1 MGAFRDASN
10 DMSLALKKSKQ
21 SMARMGVDIGGTFTD
36 IVLEFGTVRHTA
48 KVLTTPQAPEQA
60 FLEGVAQVLAQASLR
75 PADVD
80 LLVHGTTLATNAL
93 IERKGAKTAL
103 ITTRGFRD
111 TLEMGTESRYEQYD
125 LDIDLPAPLVPRDLR
140 FTLNERIDA
149 QGKVLVAL
157 DEDEVRRLAA
167 DLQAREVQS
176 VAVGLISSYANPV
189 HEKRTGELLQA
200 LLPGVPITLSAE
212 VSPEMREYQRFSTAC
227 ANAYVRPLMSSYLE
241 RLQQQLKELG
251 FACPLFL
258 MLSGGGITTVET
270 ARTFPVRMVES
281 GPAGGAIFS
290 SHIAAQLQLDEVLS
304 FDMGGTTAKVCFID
318 RQVPQTSQAFEVA
331 RIYRFRKG
339 SGLPLRIPVIEMV
352 EIGAGGGSIARL
364 DALGNIQ
371 VGPDSAGSE
380 PGPAC
385 YGRGGSRPTIT
396 DADVLLGR
404 IDPDAFA
411 GGRIQL
417 KPGAAQDAM
426 LTHVGQACS
435 LSAELAAFG
444 VSEIVDEN
452 MASAAR
458 VHGIESGKDVAARTM
473 IAFGGAA
480 PLHALRVAEKLGV
493 GKVVIPGSAGVGSA
507 VGFLLAPVAYEITAS
522 IHLLLTDFHAEPLN
536 LLTTRIRKE
545 ALAVVQQAGVS
556 DELIETRLAFM
567 RYVGQG
573 HQISIALPARPLA
586 DSDAALLVDAF
597 HAEYRRLY
605 GRLIPGLE
613 CELLGVT
620 LTVGTAREPV
630 AVPAVAGDAPPVAPS
645 SRRRL
650 FDVAQRTFVDAPVYQ
665 RDSLPPGTSVE
676 GPAVIV
682 EDETATVITSRFR
695 ARIDSLGYIVCT
707 ARDHTGSRP

>member
-1 MGAFRDASN
+1 MSASLN
-10 DMSLALKKSKQ
+10 KPRQ
-21 SMARMGVDIGGTFTD
+21 STTRLGVDIGGTFTD
-36 IVLEFGTVRHTA
+36 VVLETGAVRHTA

-60 FLEGVAQVLAQASLR
+60 FLEGVAQVLAQAGLR

-103 ITTRGFRD
+103 VTTRGFRD

-149 QGKVLVAL
+149 HGKVLVAL
-157 DEDEVRRLAA
+157 DDDEVRRLAA
-167 DLQAREVQS
+167 ELQRLEVQS
-176 VAVGLISSYANPV
+176 VAVGLISSYANPA
-189 HEKRTGELLQA
+189 HEKRVGELLQG
-200 LLPGVPITLSAE
+200 LLPGVPVTLSAE

-241 RLQQQLKELG
+241 RLQLQLKEVG
-251 FACPLFL
+251 FVCPLFL

-290 SHIAAQLQLDEVLS
+290 SHIAAQLQLDKVLS

-318 RQVPQTSQAFEVA
+318 DQVPQSSQFFEVA

-364 DALGNIQ
+364 DSLGNIQ

-385 YGRGGSRPTIT
+385 YGRGGLRPTVT

-411 GGRIQL
+411 GGRIRL
-417 KPGAAQDAM
+417 KLGAAQDAM
-426 LTHVGQACS
+426 LTHVGQPCS

-480 PLHALRVAEKLGV
+480 PLHALRVAEKLGIR
-493 GKVVIPGSAGVGSA
+493 KVVIPGSAGVGSA
-507 VGFLLAPVAYEITAS
+507 VGFLLAPVAFEITAS
-522 IHLLLTDFHAEPLN
+522 IHLLLSKFRAERLN
-536 LLTTRIRKE
+536 LLTARIRKE
-545 ALAVVQQAGVS
+545 ALDVVRQAGVG
-556 DELIETRLAFM
+556 DELVETRLAFM

-573 HQISIALPARPLA
+573 HQIAITLPARPLA
-586 DSDAALLVDAF
+586 DCDAALLVDAF
-597 HAEYRRLY
+597 HAEYNRLY

-620 LTVGTAREPV
+620 LTVGTPRESV
-630 AVPAVAGDAPPVAPS
+630 AVPPAVSDAGPVAPS
-645 SRRRL
+645 AHRRI
-650 FDVAQRTFVDAPVYQ
+650 FDVSAQAFVDAPVYQ
-665 RDSLPPGTSVE
+665 RASLPPGASVE

-682 EDETATVITSRFR
+682 EDETATVITGRFR
-695 ARIDSLGYIVCT
+695 ARLDSLGYIVCT
-707 ARDHTGSRP
+707 ARDDSRRST

>member
-1 MGAFRDASN
+1 MTR
-10 DMSLALKKSKQ
+10 L
-21 SMARMGVDIGGTFTD
+21 GVDIGGTFTD
-36 IVLEFGTVRHTA
+36 IVLETGGERHTA
-48 KVLTTPQAPEQA
+48 KVLTTTQAPEIA
-60 FLEGVAQVLAQASLR
+60 FLEGVAQVLSQAGMGPSQ
-75 PADVD
+75 VD

-93 IERKGAKTAL
+93 IERKGARTAL
-103 ITTRGFRD
+103 VTTRGFRD

-125 LDIDLPAPLVPRDLR
+125 LNIDLPAPLVPRDLR
-140 FTLNERIDA
+140 FTLDERIDA
-149 QGKVLVAL
+149 QGRVLVAL
-157 DEDEVRRLAA
+157 DEEEVRRVAA
-167 DLQAREVQS
+167 ELKRLDVES
-176 VAVGLISSYANPV
+176 VAVGLISSYANPA
-189 HEKRTGELLQA
+189 HERRSGELLQA
-200 LLPGVPITLSAE
+200 LLPGVPVTLSAD

-227 ANAYVRPLMSSYLE
+227 ANAYVRPLMSNYLE

-251 FACPLFL
+251 FGCPLFL

-290 SHIAAQLQLDEVLS
+290 AHIAAQLQLDEVLS

-318 RQVPQTSQAFEVA
+318 HQVPQTSQFLEVA

-385 YGRGGSRPTIT
+385 YGRGGTHPTIT

-404 IDPDAFA
+404 IDPDTFA
-411 GGRIQL
+411 GGRIRL
-417 KPGAAQDAM
+417 NRSASEDAM
-426 LTHVGQACS
+426 LTRVGQPSS
-435 LSAELAAFG
+435 LNAELAAFG

-458 VHGIESGKDVAARTM
+458 VHGVESGKDVAVRTM

-480 PLHALRVAEKLGV
+480 PLHALRVAEKLGIDT
-493 GKVVIPGSAGVGSA
+493 VVIPGSAGVGSA

-522 IHLLLTDFHAEPLN
+522 IHLMLSEFKAERLNELTLRLRD
-536 LLTTRIRKE
+536 E
-545 ALAVVQQAGVS
+545 ALAVVRQAGVA
-556 DELIETRLAFM
+556 DELIEGCLAFM

-573 HQISIALPARPLA
+573 HQIAIKMPPRPLA
-586 DSDAALLVDAF
+586 NEDAALLVDAF
-597 HAEYRRLY
+597 HAEYLRLY

-620 LTVGTAREPV
+620 LTMGTPPEPV
-630 AVPAVAGDAPPVAPS
+630 VLPLAAADTPPVAPS
-645 SRRRL
+645 GSRKI
-650 FDVAQRTFVDAPVYQ
+650 FDAALRSFINAPVYQ
-665 RDSLPPGTSVE
+665 RASLRPGNSVD

-682 EDETATVITSRFR
+682 EDETTTIITSRFR
-695 ARIDSLGYIVCT
+695 ARIDSLGYIVCN
-707 ARDHTGSRP
+707 ARDDSRSKT

>member
-1 MGAFRDASN
+1 MTTSVSSN
-10 DMSLALKKSKQ
+10 Q
-21 SMARMGVDIGGTFTD
+21 SQPSVRLGVDIGGTFTD
-36 IVLEFGTVRHTA
+36 IVLERGSERYTA

-60 FLEGVAQVLAQASLR
+60 FLEGVAQVLAQAR
-75 PADVD
+75 VQPREVD

-103 ITTRGFRD
+103 VTTRGFRD

-140 FTLNERIDA
+140 FTLDERIDT
-149 QGKVLVAL
+149 QGQVLVPL
-157 DEDEVRRLAA
+157 DDREVRRLA
-167 DLQAREVQS
+167 DELRRHGVQS
-176 VAVGLISSYANPV
+176 VAVGLISSYANPM
-189 HEKRTGELLQA
+189 HERRAGELLQE

-241 RLQQQLKELG
+241 RLQQQLDELG
-251 FACPLFL
+251 FTCPLFL
-258 MLSGGGITTVET
+258 MLSGGGICTVET

-318 RQVPQTSQAFEVA
+318 RQVPQTSQVFEVA

-352 EIGAGGGSIARL
+352 EIGAGGGSIARV

-385 YGRGGSRPTIT
+385 YGRGGTRPTIT

-404 IDPDAFA
+404 IDPQAFA
-411 GGRIQL
+411 GGRIRL
-417 KPGAAQDAM
+417 NRGAAQDAM
-426 LTHVGQACS
+426 VTHVGQACS
-435 LSAELAAFG
+435 LEADLAAFG

-458 VHGIESGKDVAARTM
+458 VHGIESGKEVAARTM

-480 PLHALRVAEKLGV
+480 PLHALRVAEKLGISRV
-493 GKVVIPGSAGVGSA
+493 IIPGSAGVGSA
-507 VGFLLAPVAYEITAS
+507 VGFLLAPVSFEITAS
-522 IHLLLTDFHAEPLN
+522 AHVLLADFRAERIN
-536 LLTTRIRKE
+536 QVTQRIRAE
-545 ALAVVQQAGVS
+545 ALAVVRQAGVR
-556 DELIETRLAFM
+556 DDLVETRLGFM

-573 HQISIALPARPLA
+573 HQIAIALPARALTDA
-586 DSDAALLVDAF
+586 DAPLLVEAF
-597 HAEYRRLY
+597 HAEYKRLY
-605 GRLIPGLE
+605 GRLIPGLA

-620 LTVGTAREPV
+620 LTVSTPREPV
-630 AVPAVAGDAPPVAPS
+630 AAAVPVQDAPPVTPS
-645 SRRRL
+645 GRRRV
-650 FDVAQRTFVDAPVYQ
+650 FDPVARAFVDAAVYQ
-665 RDSLPPGTSVE
+665 RARLPAGALVP

-682 EDETATVITSRFR
+682 EDETATVITSRFD

-707 ARDHTGSRP
+707 VRESAGSPA

>member
-1 MGAFRDASN
+1 MTTSVSSN
-10 DMSLALKKSKQ
+10 Q
-21 SMARMGVDIGGTFTD
+21 SQPSVRLGVDIGGTFTD
-36 IVLEFGTVRHTA
+36 IVLERGIERYTA

-60 FLEGVAQVLAQASLR
+60 FLEGVAQVLAQAR
-75 PADVD
+75 VQPREVD

-103 ITTRGFRD
+103 VTTRGFRD

-140 FTLNERIDA
+140 FTLDERIDT
-149 QGKVLVAL
+149 QGQVLVPL
-157 DEDEVRRLAA
+157 DDREVRRLA
-167 DLQAREVQS
+167 DELRRHGVQS
-176 VAVGLISSYANPV
+176 VAVGLISSYANPM
-189 HEKRTGELLQA
+189 HERRAGELLQE

-241 RLQQQLKELG
+241 RLQQQLDELG
-251 FACPLFL
+251 FTCPLFL
-258 MLSGGGITTVET
+258 MLSGGGICTVET

-318 RQVPQTSQAFEVA
+318 RQVPQTSQVFEVA

-352 EIGAGGGSIARL
+352 EIGAGGGSIARV

-385 YGRGGSRPTIT
+385 YGRGGTRPTIT

-404 IDPDAFA
+404 IDPQAFA
-411 GGRIQL
+411 GGRIRL
-417 KPGAAQDAM
+417 NRGAAQDAM
-426 LTHVGQACS
+426 VTHVGQACS
-435 LSAELAAFG
+435 LEADLAAFG

-458 VHGIESGKDVAARTM
+458 VHGIESGKEVAARTM

-480 PLHALRVAEKLGV
+480 PLHALRVAEKLGISRV
-493 GKVVIPGSAGVGSA
+493 IIPGSAGVGSA
-507 VGFLLAPVAYEITAS
+507 VGFLLAPVSFEITAS
-522 IHLLLTDFHAEPLN
+522 AHVLLADFRAERIN
-536 LLTTRIRKE
+536 QVTQRIRAE
-545 ALAVVQQAGVS
+545 ALAVVRQAGVR
-556 DELIETRLAFM
+556 DDLVETRLGFM

-573 HQISIALPARPLA
+573 HQIAIALPARALT
-586 DSDAALLVDAF
+586 DTDAPLLVEAF
-597 HAEYRRLY
+597 HAEYKRLY
-605 GRLIPGLE
+605 GRLIPGLA

-620 LTVGTAREPV
+620 LTVSTPREPV
-630 AVPAVAGDAPPVAPS
+630 AAAVPVQDAPPVTPS
-645 SRRRL
+645 GRRRV
-650 FDVAQRTFVDAPVYQ
+650 FDPVARAFVDAAVYQ
-665 RDSLPPGTSVE
+665 RARLPAGALVP

-682 EDETATVITSRFR
+682 EDETATVITSRFD

-707 ARDHTGSRP
+707 VRESAGSPA